1 MIYNGGLSNRKWGW
15 DNCHWINWNNMF
27 SKLYWCLD
35 KRVTQWY
42 ILRGIMA
49 TNLAEDFHWT
59 KDLVCSNDAKLSMLQ
74 CWLNSQTNRRRRSD
88 TSLPNDKNI
97 LKNSQLHYKSTI
109 CQPSQLV
116 RFTRVKHNQKPN
128 KTSSNRVQRQYWRKK
143 ARNRNRNS

>member
-1 MIYNGGLSNRKWGW
+1 MDQLKQHVQQTVLMLGQASNTVVYLARNYG
-15 DNCHWINWNNMF
+15 NQPGRRFPM
-27 SKLYWCLD
+27 D
-35 KRVTQWY
+35 KRFGMFK
-42 ILRGIMA
+42 R
-49 TNLAEDFHWT
+49 
-59 KDLVCSNDAKLSMLQ
+59 AKLSMLQ